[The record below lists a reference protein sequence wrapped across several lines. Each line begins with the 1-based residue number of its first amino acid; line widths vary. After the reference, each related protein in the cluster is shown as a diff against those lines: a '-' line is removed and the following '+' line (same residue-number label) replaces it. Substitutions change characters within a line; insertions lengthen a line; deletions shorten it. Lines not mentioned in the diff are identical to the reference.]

1 MKEALMATLSVVGW
15 LGIILAMLLVVNTV
29 CGVIY
34 NTNEKQE
41 KFSFKK
47 LFKGIFKSVMFYGCM
62 ALLAVAFTLLPYVNE
77 MITDIFGIQLIA
89 TETLTTLSTTAVLG
103 TIVGAVVAQGKKAL
117 KGISNLLNVS
127 SNVEEIT
134 WNVEL
139 PDEEE

>member
-41 KFSFKK
+41 NFSFKK
-47 LFKGIFKSVMFYGCM
+47 LFKGIFKSIVFYGCM

-77 MITDIFGIQLIA
+77 MITNI
-89 TETLTTLSTTAVLG
+89 
-103 TIVGAVVAQGKKAL
+103 
-117 KGISNLLNVS
+117 
-127 SNVEEIT
+127 
-134 WNVEL
+134 
-139 PDEEE
+139 

>member
-47 LFKGIFKSVMFYGCM
+47 LFKGIFKSIVFYGCM
-62 ALLAVAFTLLPYVNE
+62 AFTLLPYVNE
-77 MITDIFGIQLIA
+77 MITNIFGIQLIA

-103 TIVGAVVAQGKKAL
+103 TIVGAVIAQGKKAL

-127 SNVEEIT
+127 SNIEEIT
-134 WNVEL
+134 WNVEI
-139 PDEEE
+139 PDEE